1 MLTAQNRHFRFSRSE
16 MTLREKLWHVSWS
29 FVVLVSL
36 VCAVG
41 FLTLYSAAN
50 GRLDP
55 WASRQMM
62 RFVVGLGVM
71 LMVALVDIR
80 SWMRWSYLLYGLALV
95 LLVLVQV
102 RGSVGMG
109 AQRWIDL
116 GFIQLQPSEIMK
128 ITLILA
134 LARYFHGASYQEVGR
149 PLFLLPPLAM
159 TLLPVGLVLKQPDLG
174 TAMML
179 TLAAGA
185 MFFLAGVRLWKFALV
200 LGAAVGIVPVAWRF
214 MREYQRQRILTFLN
228 PENDPLGAGYHI
240 LQSKIALG
248 SGGVFGKGFMQGTQ
262 SHLNFLPEKQTDF
275 IFTMLAEEWGMIG
288 GIVLVALYSL
298 ILVYGYAMSLKSR
311 NQFGRLTG
319 LGLTTT
325 FFLYVFINI
334 AMVMGLVPVVGVP
347 LPLISYGGT
356 AMLTLLFGFGLVL
369 SVYIHRDVHIGRRG
383 ASDDV

>member
-1 MLTAQNRHFRFSRSE
+1 MLTAQDRHFRFSRGE

-29 FVVLVSL
+29 FVLLISL
-36 VCAVG
+36 VCAFG

-50 GRLDP
+50 GSVEP
-55 WASRQMM
+55 WAARQMM
-62 RFVVGLGVM
+62 RFAVGLAVM
-71 LMVALVDIR
+71 LAVSLVDIR
-80 SWMRWSYLLYGLALV
+80 NWMRWSYALYFIALILLIG
-95 LLVLVQV
+95 VQL

-149 PLFLLPPLAM
+149 PIFLLPPLVM
-159 TLLPVGLVLKQPDLG
+159 VLLPVVLVLKQPDLG
-174 TAMML
+174 TALML

-185 MFFLAGVRLWKFALV
+185 MFFLSGVRVWQFALV
-200 LGAAVGIVPVAWRF
+200 IAAGLGGVPLVWKF
-214 MREYQRQRILTFLN
+214 MHEYQRQRILTFLN

-248 SGGVFGKGFMQGTQ
+248 SGGLFGKGFLQGTQ

-275 IFTMLAEEWGMIG
+275 IFTMLAEEWGMVG
-288 GIVLVALYSL
+288 GVILVGLYSL
-298 ILVYGYAMSLKSR
+298 ILIYGYAMSLKSR

-356 AMLTLLFGFGLVL
+356 AMLSLLFGFGLVM
-369 SVYIHRDVHIGRRG
+369 SAYIHRDVHIGRRG